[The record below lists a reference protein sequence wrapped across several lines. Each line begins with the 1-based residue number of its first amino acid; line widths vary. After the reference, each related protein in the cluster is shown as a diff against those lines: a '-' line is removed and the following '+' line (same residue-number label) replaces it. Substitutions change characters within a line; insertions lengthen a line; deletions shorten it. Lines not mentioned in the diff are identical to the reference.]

1 MRTLSNRWQLAIGC
15 ALLALMIATR
25 GHHFPT
31 VKQALPS
38 ASWAAFFLAGIYLR
52 PVWALGLFLA
62 GAALLDYIAIFRNG
76 VSSFCV
82 SPAYAA
88 LVAAYGALW
97 AAGRWYAAR
106 HAFKPATLVPLAVAV
121 VVGALVCELISSG
134 SFYFFSGRF
143 ADPTLAQFAPRLT
156 RYFPSSLTSLSF
168 WVAAAGLVHTLAA
181 VTRRRA
187 PQPTEGY

>member
-1 MRTLSNRWQLAIGC
+1 M
-15 ALLALMIATR
+15 ALMIATR

-38 ASWAAFFLAGIYLR
+38 ASWAVFVLAGVYVR
-52 PVWALGLFLA
+52 PVWAFGVLLA
-62 GAALLDYIAIFRNG
+62 GAALLDYLAISWNG

-88 LVAAYGALW
+88 LAAAYGALW

-106 HAFKPATLVPLAVAV
+106 LDFKPVTLLPLTGAV
-121 VVGALVCELISSG
+121 VVGTLLCEVISSG

-143 ADPTLAQFAPRLT
+143 ADPTLTQFATRLV
-156 RYFPSSLTSLSF
+156 RYFPSNLASLSF
-168 WVAAAGLVHTLAA
+168 WVAAAGLVHALVAHRWA
-181 VTRRRA
+181 PRQTR
-187 PQPTEGY
+187 G